1 MKKEFEEVV
10 NEFRMLYDKCV
21 DYVDEIEDEEIR
33 YYIHS
38 SLGSLVISIESFS
51 EVLARLGS
59 KLK

>member
-1 MKKEFEEVV
+1 MKKEFEEAV
-10 NEFRMLYDKCV
+10 NEFRVLYDKCV
-21 DYVDEIEDEEIR
+21 DYVDEIEDEEIK

-38 SLGSLVISIESFS
+38 SLGSLAISIESFS